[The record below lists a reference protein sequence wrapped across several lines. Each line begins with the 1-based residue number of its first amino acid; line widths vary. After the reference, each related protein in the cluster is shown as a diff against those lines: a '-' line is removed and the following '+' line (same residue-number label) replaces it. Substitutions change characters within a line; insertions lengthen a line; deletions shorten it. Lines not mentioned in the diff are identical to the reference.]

1 MNERHLG
8 HSLMR
13 SHREYMPLIEY
24 FLDSPVVKNRS
35 LQWLNLAARTFYGYR
50 VGILYVFSPSRFFSQ
65 IMGVGPVKRH
75 SFISFISNVG
85 VTGIGYIATMYI
97 AHTIGA
103 APLGVFFLFLAYWNV
118 LNLIA
123 DGGTGG
129 AAIQRISEG
138 HDQSQYFSAQISL
151 RVIFLIATLLILFLA
166 GVWNVAPDLQGI
178 LILLGFAVVISSVA
192 GVYSTGVYGSGK
204 VGVSQVAEL
213 VNVIVKV
220 AFQIGAVYLGFSA
233 GGIIGGAIAGVAAG
247 AVVNARFLDLHLQ
260 RFRWDHIRSLLSYSS
275 WTFLTGA
282 TAVILGYADAI
293 LVGFFLDTTE
303 VGLYRIA
310 LQFSTIAAF
319 FALSL
324 RSTLYPKISRWN
336 REGDMG
342 PVETSL
348 SRALTYSLFLAVPVL
363 FGGGLLAEP
372 IMYYL
377 YGSSFTPATPAL
389 VILLGSQ
396 IIMVFVTLE
405 TMSLGALNHPREVF
419 RCAAA
424 ASIILVGLD
433 ALLIPRLGITGAAV
447 AFLCSMGVNALIA
460 HWFLRRLIIIRVE
473 KKPISRIIL
482 ASFIMAIVVAG
493 FRILIPFTEFIIL
506 LLVTIFGALIYFIL
520 ILKWDRGICDELK
533 EFAGDLGLP
542 WPSWL

>member
-1 MNERHLG
+1 MDTG
-8 HSLMR
+8 S
-13 SHREYMPLIEY
+13 EY
-24 FLDSPVVKNRS
+24 
-35 LQWLNLAARTFYGYR
+35 YG
-50 VGILYVFSPSRFFSQ
+50 VFSPSRFFSQ

-75 SFISFISNVG
+75 SLISFASNVG
-85 VTGIGYIATMYI
+85 VTGIGYIATIYI
-97 AHTIGA
+97 AHALGA

-118 LNLIA
+118 LNLLA
-123 DGGTGG
+123 DGGIGG

-138 HDQSQYFSAQISL
+138 HNQNEYFSAQIAL
-151 RVIFLIATLLILFLA
+151 RIVFLAGTLLIVFLA
-166 GVWNVAPDLQGI
+166 GIMNVTPDIQGI
-178 LILLGFAVVISSVA
+178 LILLVFALIISSVA

-220 AFQIGAVYLGFSA
+220 VFQIVAVYLGFSA
-233 GGIIGGAIAGVAAG
+233 GGIIGGAIVGVAAG
-247 AVVNARFLDLHLQ
+247 AVVNARFLELHLQ

-310 LQFSTIAAF
+310 LQFSAIAAF
-319 FALSL
+319 IALSL

-336 REGDMG
+336 REGNMD

-348 SRALTYSLFLAVPVL
+348 SRALTYSLFLAIPVF

-372 IMYYL
+372 IMYFL
-377 YGSSFTPATPAL
+377 YGSSFTPATSAL

-419 RCAAA
+419 RCAAV

-447 AFLCSMGVNALIA
+447 ALLCSMGVNALIA
-460 HWFLRRLIIIRVE
+460 HWFLRRLITIRVE
-473 KKPISRIIL
+473 KKPISHIIL
-482 ASFIMAIVVAG
+482 ASFMMAIFIAG
-493 FRILIPFTEFIIL
+493 FRFFIPFTHFMVL
-506 LLVTIFGALIYFIL
+506 LLATIIGALIYFIL
-520 ILKWDRGICDELK
+520 ILKWDRGIHDELK